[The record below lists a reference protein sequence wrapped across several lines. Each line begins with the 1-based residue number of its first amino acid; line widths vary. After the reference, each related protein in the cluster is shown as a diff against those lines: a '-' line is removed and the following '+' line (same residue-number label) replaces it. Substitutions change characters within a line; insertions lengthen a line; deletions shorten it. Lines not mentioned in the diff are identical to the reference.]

1 MANPYDTD
9 GFNTVTLRP
18 DPATLAAITEGPL
31 AFRYMD
37 SVVMVV
43 SGVKTEDPSQLI
55 FAALGADGSVLSRL
69 LAGTAWQYVPGRKT
83 SVYATLA
90 FDLPAAAALSYA
102 TVPGRSAP
110 VRLYMRDPMGRT
122 LLDTSAEFYPCP
134 YPVDGSA
141 GPEPGPLQTVVL
153 KSAIAAAVAAVRAMP
168 SLNAAQREERFLKL
182 LEKLED
188 ASQ

>member
-37 SVVMVV
+37 SVVLTVA
-43 SGVKTEDPSQLI
+43 GIKTDDPSQLI

-69 LAGTAWQYVPGRKT
+69 LADTEWRYVPGRST
-83 SVYATLA
+83 SVYATIA

-102 TVPGRSAP
+102 TVKGRAAP
-110 VRLYMRDPMGRT
+110 IRLYLRDPLGRT

-134 YPVDGSA
+134 FPVDGSA
-141 GPEPGPLQTVVL
+141 GPEPGPVQTVVL
-153 KSAIAAAVAAVRAMP
+153 KSALAAAVTAVRAMP
-168 SLNAAQREERFLKL
+168 SLTAAQREERFLKL